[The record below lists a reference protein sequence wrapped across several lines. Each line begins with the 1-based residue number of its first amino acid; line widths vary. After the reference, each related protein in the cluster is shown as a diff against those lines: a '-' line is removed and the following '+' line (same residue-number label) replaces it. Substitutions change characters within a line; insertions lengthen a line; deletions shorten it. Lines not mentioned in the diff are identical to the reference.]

1 MSELGLD
8 KTKETKYEI
17 IEVGPKKKPK
27 RHRTVER
34 DNNIT
39 ENSEHY
45 NSDEPSNSA
54 EHYNSD
60 EPSNSAEPSNSD
72 IYNIFKGKLKENK
85 QEKKRK
91 YNFD

>member
-54 EHYNSD
+54 E
-60 EPSNSAEPSNSD
+60 PSNSD